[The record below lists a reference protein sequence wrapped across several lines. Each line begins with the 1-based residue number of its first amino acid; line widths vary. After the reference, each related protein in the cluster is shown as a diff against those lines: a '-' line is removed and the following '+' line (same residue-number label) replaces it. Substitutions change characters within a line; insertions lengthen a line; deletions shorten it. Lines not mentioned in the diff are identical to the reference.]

1 MMISKVKAVRQ
12 MCLDIAALCEDWE
25 AEANEQEA
33 ARQAMW
39 RRNSD
44 WGSTAPFTGHSGT
57 RLCGD
62 LKRRMLDLQRLMVD
76 ARKAN

>member
-1 MMISKVKAVRQ
+1 MMISKVKAVQQ
-12 MCLDIAALCEDWE
+12 MCLDIAAMCDDWVAE
-25 AEANEQEA
+25 AEEQEA
-33 ARQAMW
+33 ERHVAW
-39 RRNSD
+39 RCND
-44 WGSTAPFTGHSGT
+44 WGSAVPLTGHSGT